1 MGTRYVSRIGTGV
14 LIAVALLGS
23 ASQAGAVALTADEV
37 QLIISTAAASIDAT
51 TAVIAVTDR
60 EGNPLGVFRKINGS
74 SGAADTAVGLAR
86 TAAFFANDQA
96 PLSSRTVRFIT
107 GTHFPPGVA
116 GTPNGG
122 QYGIENTNRGC
133 TLSRSYNP
141 GQAIPPSRSLG
152 GGIGPGI
159 ITGKADVFDSDPSSV
174 DPGGV
179 PIFKDG
185 QVAGGIGVTGVSA
198 AEAEFA
204 AFSGSF
210 GNGDRRFVP
219 SFPSP
224 GVVFIDGVALPF
236 VNQKTRPAGSA
247 PGSFV
252 GDFILGPKGSPVDG
266 VPDGYLVGPSGSA
279 ELSPEE
285 VDGIVRRSQAQANI
299 TRAAIRL
306 PLGSTTRMV
315 ISVSDLQGNLLAIFR
330 MPDATVFSID
340 VSATKARNMVYFPST
355 RLDPN
360 DLPGVPPGTAVTA
373 RTINFGAQPLYPPGI
388 DAGGPGPFFDLFV
401 RDTARPCTQGN
412 DSANRGNQSGIVFF
426 AGSAPL
432 YRDGVLV
439 GGLGVSGDGVEQ
451 DEVVTDAGTRGFE
464 APAGI
469 RADNIF
475 IGGVRLPYFRFNRNP
490 TAR

>member
-1 MGTRYVSRIGTGV
+1 MGTRDVSRIGTGV

-23 ASQAGAVALTADEV
+23 ASRVGAVPLTADEV
-37 QLIISTAAASIDAT
+37 QLIVSTAAASIDAT

-60 EGNPLGVFRKINGS
+60 SGNPLAVFRKINGNA
-74 SGAADTAVGLAR
+74 GAADTAVGLAR
-86 TAAFFANDQA
+86 SAAFFANDQA

-107 GTHFPPGVA
+107 EIHFPPGVA

-133 TLSRSYNP
+133 TLSNNFNP
-141 GQAIPPSRSLG
+141 GKAVPPSRSLSG
-152 GGIGPGI
+152 GTGPGI
-159 ITGKADVFDSDPSSV
+159 ITGKPDVFDSNPNAV
-174 DPGGV
+174 NPGGV
-179 PIFKDG
+179 PVYKDN
-185 QVAGGIGVTGVSA
+185 QVAGGVGVTGVSA

-204 AFSGSF
+204 AFSGGF
-210 GNGDRRFVP
+210 GNGNPRFSP
-219 SFPSP
+219 TFGSP

-236 VNQKTRPAGSA
+236 VNQRTRPAGSS

-252 GDFILGPKGSPVDG
+252 GDFLLGPQGSPNAG
-266 VPDGYLVGPSGSA
+266 VPDGYLVGPAGSA
-279 ELSPEE
+279 ELSAAE
-285 VDGIVRRSQAQANI
+285 VDGIVRRAEAQANS

-306 PLGSTTRMV
+306 PLGRTTRMV

-355 RLDPN
+355 RLDPA
-360 DLPGVPPGTAVTA
+360 DLPGVPPGTALTA
-373 RTINFGAQPLYPPGI
+373 RTINFGTQPLYPPGI
-388 DAGGPGPFFDLFV
+388 DAGGPGPFFNLFV

-412 DSANRGNQSGIVFF
+412 DQQNRGNQSGIVFF

-432 YRDGVLV
+432 YRSGVLI

-451 DEVVTDAGTRGFE
+451 DEVVTDAGSRGFE
-464 APAGI
+464 PPDNI

-475 IGGVRLPYFRFNRNP
+475 IRGVRLPYFRFNRNP